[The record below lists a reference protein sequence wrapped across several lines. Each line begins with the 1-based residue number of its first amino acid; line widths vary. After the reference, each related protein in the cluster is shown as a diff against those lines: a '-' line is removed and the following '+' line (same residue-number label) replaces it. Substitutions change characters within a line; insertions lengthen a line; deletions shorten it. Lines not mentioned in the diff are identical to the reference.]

1 MLFKKITNL
10 SASFD
15 SINTVHFHTEY
26 ISTVTTENI
35 FAFKYM
41 VKIRD
46 IRVAW
51 WLVRELRSE
60 VIRRSRVQFPPPA

>member
-15 SINTVHFHTEY
+15 STNTIHFHAEF
-26 ISTVTTENI
+26 ISTETTENI

-46 IRVAW
+46 IRVD
-51 WLVRELRSE
+51 LV
-60 VIRRSRVQFPPPA
+60 VGAGVKK